1 MATSFGNSSFG
12 PRAKKTVASSRAPQA
27 PTCGEEARA
36 RGPHSFA
43 AKTPRRGPELRK
55 PRASAC
61 CEDGPRASS
70 FGPWGKP
77 SAHGSAAPPNFAHE
91 VRPSAAAQVRP
102 SAAARASTHARR
114 RPWPAPARLKLRP
127 AAKRPVRGKRRV
139 EKISILTATH
149 QGSSVYAI
157 WFRHT
162 CLWAPSTKIFSFGI
176 NSTNHEA
183 SILGFKL
190 KFLANH
196 VIWLGEPVSRLREVF
211 INLVFN
217 PRFRCADWA
226 GWSSFSSRAVH
237 APSGDHEG
245 PTHGLQVS
253 RFWY

>member
-1 MATSFGNSSFG
+1 VATSFGNSSFG

-27 PTCGEEARA
+27 PTCSEEARA

-70 FGPWGKP
+70 FSPWGKP

-127 AAKRPVRGKRRV
+127 AAKRPVHGKRRQ
-139 EKISILTATH
+139 ATS
-149 QGSSVYAI
+149 GEN
-157 WFRHT
+157 
-162 CLWAPSTKIFSFGI
+162 I
-176 NSTNHEA
+176 NSHGHPPGVFGLCYLVSTYMFMG
-183 SILGFKL
+183 SINENFQLRHQFYK
-190 KFLANH
+190 
-196 VIWLGEPVSRLREVF
+196 SRSQH
-211 INLVFN
+211 I
-217 PRFRCADWA
+217 
-226 GWSSFSSRAVH
+226 
-237 APSGDHEG
+237 
-245 PTHGLQVS
+245 GLQAKVS
-253 RFWY
+253 GKPRYLAWGARLQITGSIY

>member
-1 MATSFGNSSFG
+1 VATSFG

-43 AKTPRRGPELRK
+43 AKTPKRGPELRK

-70 FGPWGKP
+70 FGPRERR
-77 SAHGSAAPPNFAHE
+77 SAKFCPRSAAFGGCTSFGNLGFA
-91 VRPSAAAQVRP
+91 
-102 SAAARASTHARR
+102 HARR

-176 NSTNHEA
+176 NSTNYEA
-183 SILGFKL
+183 SILGFRL